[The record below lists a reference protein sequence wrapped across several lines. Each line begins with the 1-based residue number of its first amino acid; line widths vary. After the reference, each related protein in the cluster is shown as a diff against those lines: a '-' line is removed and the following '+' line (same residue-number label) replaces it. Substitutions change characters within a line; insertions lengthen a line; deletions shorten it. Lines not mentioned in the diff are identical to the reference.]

1 MAEIQVLD
9 DSTIDKIAAGE
20 VVERPASV
28 IKELVE
34 NAMDAGATAITVEI
48 KEGGIEFIRVTD
60 NGSGIEKSQVRNAF
74 MRHATSK
81 IRQVADLLDLHSL
94 GFRGE
99 ALSSIA
105 AVSKVELVTKTKD
118 DMTGIRYCLEGA
130 KETSF
135 EEVGAPDGTTFIVR
149 NLFFNTPV
157 RRKFLKTAMTEG
169 SYITDLLEHL
179 ALSRPEISFK
189 YVLNGQTK
197 FFTTGDGDLK
207 AIIYRIFGRDVAN
220 EMIPFQIVDNDI
232 VLEGFLGRPILNRA
246 NRNFE
251 NYFINQRYIKSKVI
265 SKAIEEGY
273 QSYLM
278 QHRYPSCVI
287 HITVPTQD
295 VDVNVHPNK
304 MEVRF
309 SNQNSIYQMISMNI
323 SRFLSEQ
330 EMIPSVSPGKDE
342 TKKEKDVAIKA
353 PEPFEKE
360 RIQNE
365 RIQNETV
372 KKDSDKKDN
381 VLREESS
388 YNHAGKA
395 TTHESVGQLLFNN
408 KVAYNRGETQQLVN
422 ISRPVESIDNPTESV
437 NVFARPSI
445 DSDKTSDGLENDD
458 FFIDNRQ
465 TPRNSADIKRNIA
478 SNTASAQ
485 ITGQPMKPLLNKI
498 LGSEKGPDTSN
509 LGVIKA
515 KEQIIVEKPEQL
527 NFFDEKI
534 LTREAKQEYRIIG
547 QVFDTYWIIEYRD
560 KMLIIDQHAAHE
572 KVKYEQILKKVEAHE
587 VFSQTLTPPI
597 IISVTPKEADIISKY
612 GTYFEELGFQI
623 EDFGMNAYAIR
634 SIPYDL
640 FGYESKELFEEILT
654 ELSDNPVHGVP
665 QVIREKIASMACKAA
680 VKGNNSLT
688 FEEADKLIEQLLT
701 LDNPYNCPHGR
712 PTIISMSK
720 YEIEKKFKRIV

>member
-81 IRQVADLLDLHSL
+81 IRQVSDLLSLHSL

-105 AVSKVELVTKTKD
+105 AVSKVELVTKTRE

-323 SRFLSEQ
+323 SKFLSEQ

-342 TKKEKDVAIKA
+342 KKKEKEAVIKA

-365 RIQNETV
+365 SERNNSNSVQKSNT
-372 KKDSDKKDN
+372 
-381 VLREESS
+381 LREESS
-388 YNHAGKA
+388 YNHTGKA
-395 TTHESVGQLLFNN
+395 TVHESVGQLLFNN
-408 KVAYNRGETQQLVN
+408 KVAYNRGEEQSIEN
-422 ISRPVESIDNPTESV
+422 NPRPVRSTPKLTESV
-437 NVFARPSI
+437 SI
-445 DSDKTSDGLENDD
+445 NKVSDTAENDD
-458 FFIDNRQ
+458 FFVDNRHPS
-465 TPRNSADIKRNIA
+465 TNNNATNNIA
-478 SNTASAQ
+478 SNLGPDQ
-485 ITGQPMKPLLNKI
+485 ITGKPMDHLLHKI
-498 LGSEKGPDTSN
+498 LGSEKEQDANS

-547 QVFDTYWIIEYRD
+547 QVFDTYWIVEYRD
-560 KMLIIDQHAAHE
+560 KMLMIDQHAAHE
-572 KVKYEQILKKVEAHE
+572 KIKYEQILKKVAAHE

-634 SIPYDL
+634 GIPYDL

-654 ELSDNPVHGVP
+654 EMSENPIHGVP

-688 FEEADKLIEQLLT
+688 FEEADRLIEQLLT